1 MPCARLRAG
10 IAVPA
15 VPPRFKDILE
25 VKGCVLRPDSP
36 RNGTSAVQETAETC
50 NARSGQPHCQ
60 QLDRSK
66 TVVHCAVTVVEE
78 ACGLSEIGEFRA
90 LEPLRCPIDLAE
102 RAGPWFGREYL
113 AESFKETAVE
123 RRVVRDDE

>member
-1 MPCARLRAG
+1 LALSLGNVNIPGARLRAG

-25 VKGCVLRPDSP
+25 VKGRVLRPDSP

-50 NARSGQPHCQ
+50 SARSGQPHRQ

-66 TVVHCAVTVVEE
+66 TVVHRAVAVVEE
-78 ACGLSEIGEFRA
+78 AGGLSEIGEFRA
-90 LEPLRCPIDLAE
+90 LEPLCCPIDLAE
-102 RAGPWFGREYL
+102 RACPRLRREH
-113 AESFKETAVE
+113 
-123 RRVVRDDE
+123 